1 MNREQY
7 AAMLKDIS
15 ETHKAGGD
23 TAACIAKY
31 NERYKFMYI
40 YNDNVFKILFGSPEN
55 EKITIDFLNAVLGF
69 IGSDCI
75 NNLAYI
81 NPALPDAF
89 GKSITS
95 DIVATDQRLDRI
107 VLEVQDDSYNA
118 RLVLYT
124 AKHTIASRIKGE
136 DYALR
141 NLNLISLQMFDGFP
155 NSPNYRHSIRFKNQ
169 ENEEF
174 YDKQTITLVEIPKFL
189 KGNFATDNSRIAQW
203 LRVIDGL
210 NNETPVA
217 VPEGSPFA
225 LLQEKAQLSIFTE
238 EFLVSEAMKMSDHNY
253 ELYVEKKNARAEGLA
268 EGRAEGRV
276 EGRVE
281 GRNDERTAV
290 ALDMLA
296 DNEPIEKIVKY
307 SHLPESKVLELR
319 DSRATYTNK

>member
-1 MNREQY
+1 MKEVVAVWSWAKSDFFAVCFY
-7 AAMLKDIS
+7 CV
-15 ETHKAGGD
+15 TH
-23 TAACIAKY
+23 ACK
-31 NERYKFMYI
+31 
-40 YNDNVFKILFGSPEN
+40 S
-55 EKITIDFLNAVLGF
+55 
-69 IGSDCI
+69 I

-107 VLEVQDDSYNA
+107 VLEVQHIEDDSYNA

-136 DYALR
+136 DYALQ

-238 EFLVSEAMKMSDHNY
+238 EFLVSEAMKMSDHKY
-253 ELYVEKKNARAEGLA
+253 ELYVEKKHARKEGLE
-268 EGRAEGRV
+268 EGRAEGRAKGLT
-276 EGRVE
+276 EGADAKARE
-281 GRNDERTAV
+281 MA
-290 ALDMLA
+290 AAMLA
-296 DNEPIEKIVKY
+296 DGDSVEKVMRISK
-307 SHLPESKVLELR
+307 LPESEVLAIKANL
-319 DSRATYTNK
+319 

>member
-15 ETHKAGGD
+15 EIHKAGGD

-107 VLEVQDDSYNA
+107 VLEVQHIEDDSYNA

-189 KGNFATDNSRIAQW
+189 KGNFATDNSRIAEW

-238 EFLVSEAMKMSDHNY
+238 EFLVSEAMKMSDHKY
-253 ELYVEKKNARAEGLA
+253 ELYVEKKHARKEGLE
-268 EGRAEGRV
+268 EGRAEGRAKGLT
-276 EGRVE
+276 EGADAKARE
-281 GRNDERTAV
+281 MA
-290 ALDMLA
+290 AAMLA
-296 DNEPIEKIVKY
+296 DGDSVEKVVRISK
-307 SHLPESKVLELR
+307 LPESDVLAIKACLQ
-319 DSRATYTNK
+319 K

>member
-15 ETHKAGGD
+15 EIHKAGGD

-107 VLEVQDDSYNA
+107 VLEVQHIEDDSYNA

-136 DYALR
+136 DYALQ

-238 EFLVSEAMKMSDHNY
+238 EFLVSEAMKMSDHKY
-253 ELYVEKKNARAEGLA
+253 ELYVEKKHARKEGLEEGRA
-268 EGRAEGRV
+268 EGRAEGLT
-276 EGRVE
+276 EGADAKARE
-281 GRNDERTAV
+281 MA
-290 ALDMLA
+290 AAMLA
-296 DNEPIEKIVKY
+296 DGDSVEKVVRISK
-307 SHLPESKVLELR
+307 LPESDVLAIKARLQ
-319 DSRATYTNK
+319 K